1 MGGRFLGEEL
11 GLLLAPP
18 IQRRRPGRRGLR
30 GAAGGR
36 GRSACRP
43 SPPLCPQPR
52 PDPQCRPQQTR
63 LSRATPW
70 PLRGGPRGRR
80 FPNVD
85 PKQIGKRSGF
95 QGPLAALTPH
105 PTRAPP
111 LTSGAHSGPS
121 ATSPPVRGAGRGAG
135 PPPRVKSALLTA
147 TFAPA
152 GAGSPP
158 RHRVRQ
164 TDRRT
169 DGGNV
174 GVLETGPALGGGR
187 GASVCRQAPGCGGP
201 ARPTPRGD
209 RTSPMPPGA
218 TPRAPRPS
226 LGSRATASQVGSL
239 RATPGSAQGRAGGA
253 GKGHHPPTT
262 TPGKRP
268 GEVAPGGSVSAT
280 SLRSPGPPAGSGMRG
295 LEMKTLREPARPRR
309 GPSDRPE
316 PRVCGSG
323 RLCPGP

>member
-11 GLLLAPP
+11 GLHLAPP
-18 IQRRRPGRRGLR
+18 IQRRRPGRRGPW

-43 SPPLCPQPR
+43 SPPLRPQPR

-63 LSRATPW
+63 LSRATLW

-121 ATSPPVRGAGRGAG
+121 ATSPPVRSAGCGAWGGA
-135 PPPRVKSALLTA
+135 PPRVKRALLTA

-152 GAGSPP
+152 GRRLPTTSQG
-158 RHRVRQ
+158 Q
-164 TDRRT
+164 TDGQTAGTWAFWRQAQPWAGAEAQVSADRRPGA
-169 DGGNV
+169 GGLPDRHPAV
-174 GVLETGPALGGGR
+174 TEPRRCPRGPHHGPHGRPWAAEPRRARLGHSAPPLEVPKVAQGARGR
-187 GASVCRQAPGCGGP
+187 GT
-201 ARPTPRGD
+201 TP
-209 RTSPMPPGA
+209 
-218 TPRAPRPS
+218 APREAPW
-226 LGSRATASQVGSL
+226 G
-239 RATPGSAQGRAGGA
+239 GGA
-253 GKGHHPPTT
+253 GRLGLCDQPQVS
-262 TPGKRP
+262 G
-268 GEVAPGGSVSAT
+268 APCR
-280 SLRSPGPPAGSGMRG
+280 LRH
-295 LEMKTLREPARPRR
+295 ARP
-309 GPSDRPE
+309 
-316 PRVCGSG
+316 
-323 RLCPGP
+323 

>member
-11 GLLLAPP
+11 GLHLAPP
-18 IQRRRPGRRGLR
+18 IQRRRPGRRGPW

-43 SPPLCPQPR
+43 SPPLRPQPR

-121 ATSPPVRGAGRGAG
+121 ATSPPVRSAGCGVRGVGRG
-135 PPPRVKSALLTA
+135 PPSCEARAAHGHLRA
-147 TFAPA
+147 RGAPA
-152 GAGSPP
+152 PHHVTGS
-158 RHRVRQ
+158 
-164 TDRRT
+164 DRRT

-187 GASVCRQAPGCGGP
+187 GSSVRRQAPGCGGP

-253 GKGHHPPTT
+253 GKGHHPRP
-262 TPGKRP
+262 PG
-268 GEVAPGGSVSAT
+268 SALGRWRRAAR
-280 SLRSPGPPAGSGMRG
+280 SLRPASG
-295 LEMKTLREPARPRR
+295 LR
-309 GPSDRPE
+309 GPLQAPA
-316 PRVCGSG
+316 CAA
-323 RLCPGP
+323 LK